1 MALTEEQKLKNF
13 KHILECF
20 VATIEWIG
28 NSEKHE
34 AAARKLPGHAVYI
47 QPHLDDGSFRY
58 SGQGYKGHAI
68 QKLIAP
74 WEALDDQGI
83 VTINVF
89 SPHPMSSGT
98 YLKWSG
104 TEIFI
109 TAGVEPDAAQDMQRV
124 HYLYVCSN
132 QEEFICMTVKK
143 LGLFDGRGPN
153 NNLKRFWQEF
163 KYQYDHYEESAAPA
177 QCSAYDLVKKLTD
190 LTLRN
195 KNVVLTGAP
204 GTGKTYLAKQVAKAL
219 TGEQDEQEPQYVEL
233 VQFHPSYDF
242 TDFVEG
248 LRPENQTN
256 GQIGFAL
263 KAGIFKEFCAKA
275 KEDPEQPFVFII
287 DEINRGEVNKIFGE
301 LFYAIDP
308 DYRGT
313 KGKVKT
319 QYQTLIPDGDA
330 FAAGFYVPDNVYLIA
345 TMNDIDRSVE
355 SIDFAF
361 RRRFTWFEVK
371 PEDRMSML
379 EVANLD
385 LVQDNEE
392 LKVKLE
398 QANFS
403 ALCQGYC
410 QRLNDA
416 ISAQPY
422 LGTAYE
428 VGPAYFIKTLNYLD
442 LDDEVTEDAVYEA
455 LESVWN
461 CHLEPLL
468 REYLRGKRQEEI
480 DEIIETLRANYYD

>member
-1 MALTEEQKLKNF
+1 MLNKL
-13 KHILECF
+13 L
-20 VATIEWIG
+20 
-28 NSEKHE
+28 
-34 AAARKLPGHAVYI
+34 
-47 QPHLDDGSFRY
+47 
-58 SGQGYKGHAI
+58 
-68 QKLIAP
+68 
-74 WEALDDQGI
+74 
-83 VTINVF
+83 
-89 SPHPMSSGT
+89 
-98 YLKWSG
+98 YL
-104 TEIFI
+104 
-109 TAGVEPDAAQDMQRV
+109 
-124 HYLYVCSN
+124 
-132 QEEFICMTVKK
+132 
-143 LGLFDGRGPN
+143 
-153 NNLKRFWQEF
+153 
-163 KYQYDHYEESAAPA
+163 
-177 QCSAYDLVKKLTD
+177 
-190 LTLRN
+190 LRRN
-195 KNVVLTGAP
+195 RNVVLTGAP
-204 GTGKTYLAKQVAKAL
+204 GTGKTYLAKQMAQAL
-219 TGEQDEQEPQYVEL
+219 TGEQDKQEPQYVEL

-248 LRPENQTN
+248 LRPKNQTN
-256 GQIGFAL
+256 GQLGFAL

-287 DEINRGEVNKIFGE
+287 DEINRGEVSKIFGE

-319 QYQTLIPDGDA
+319 QYQTLIPEGDA
-330 FAAGFYVPDNVYLIA
+330 FADGFYVPDNVYLIA

-371 PEDRMSML
+371 PEARMTML

-398 QANFS
+398 QANFTT
-403 ALCQGYC
+403 LCQGYC
-410 QRLNDA
+410 LRLNQA
-416 ISAQPY
+416 IRDELY
-422 LGTAYE
+422 LGAAYE
-428 VGPAYFIKTLNYLD
+428 VGPAYFLKTLNYLD

-461 CHLEPLL
+461 YHLDPLL